1 MTRKLPVFVFLASLI
16 LAFLNGLQGQW
27 AMAADETPAY
37 PQYDLS
43 VSFDLIQNLIRG
55 ETKITL
61 HGPTKIFLEG
71 FRIKYLN
78 FNGKPLSAETK
89 QGWLVIDQKGLLE
102 IKYQKKVQSGF
113 EADPLSESA
122 FGGSMI
128 SDKGIYLTGSWYPR
142 VGGLAVYR
150 LQALVPAPFTAV
162 SEADDV
168 TMRQTRNGRL
178 FSFSFPHP
186 AQGIDLVAADFVQT
200 KADFE
205 GVEISTYFFT
215 QDKDLAGKYL
225 DYARKYLAL
234 NDEVLVPYPFKRF
247 SIVENLFPTGLSMP
261 TFTLIGAGILRLP
274 FVLNE
279 SLGHEITHQWF
290 GNYVYADFEKG
301 NWLEGITNYMADFR
315 YARLEGKGRW
325 YRKKALVDFQ
335 SYVHTGNDF
344 PLRRFLQRTGHPSE
358 AIGYGKGMMFF
369 TMLEKMV
376 GKDVFYKSLKAFIE
390 ENQWQDATW
399 NDIKRVFEKE
409 SGRHLDWFFDQWL
422 DRKGVAVVK
431 VSRANCRVAN
441 GVPTVHVDI
450 SQTGLPYRLLLQVRI
465 FAGSRAIKSAAVW
478 VDGPMQTFQW
488 EVSEKPTSIVVDGN
502 YEVMRRLSA
511 DEFPPV
517 ISRLLGS
524 RKRIVVYR
532 EGQESTYTPLLQALR
547 QKGFVL
553 RKEKDITDKEIRV
566 SSLLV
571 VGAHSPLLKKLFGKV
586 ESPSAGFLLKVRDNP
601 LNPEEVV
608 AWVQA
613 GSRGEVDLATPKIF
627 HYGQYSTITF
637 AAGQNTAK
645 KLAESQNGIMRGL

>member
-1 MTRKLPVFVFLASLI
+1 MTRKFPVFVFLAALI
-16 LAFLNGLQGQW
+16 LACLNGLQGQR
-27 AMAADETPAY
+27 AMAEDETLAY

-43 VSFDLIQNLIRG
+43 VSFDLKENLIRG
-55 ETKITL
+55 EAKITL
-61 HGPTKIFLEG
+61 PGPAEIFLEG
-71 FRIKYLN
+71 FRITYLS
-78 FNGKPLSAETK
+78 FNGEPLSAETE
-89 QGWLVIDQKGLLE
+89 QGWLGIDQKGLLE
-102 IKYQKKVQSGF
+102 IRYEKTVISGF
-113 EADPLSESA
+113 EANPLSESA

-150 LQALVPAPFTAV
+150 LQALVPDPFKAV
-162 SEADDV
+162 SEADEI
-168 TMRQTRNGRL
+168 TSRQTQGGRL

-200 KADFE
+200 KSDFG

-215 QDKDLAGKYL
+215 QDKDLAGKYI

-234 NDEVLVPYPFKRF
+234 DDEVLVPYAYKRF

-261 TFTLIGAGILRLP
+261 TFTLIGAEILRLP

-301 NWLEGITNYMADFR
+301 NWLEGITNYMADCR
-315 YARLEGKGRW
+315 YARLEGRGRQ

-335 SYVHTGNDF
+335 SYVHSGNDF
-344 PLRRFLQRTGHPSE
+344 PLRKFLQRTGHPSG
-358 AIGYGKGMMFF
+358 AIGYGKGMMLFN
-369 TMLEKMV
+369 MLEKMV

-390 ENQWQDATW
+390 ENKWRDATW
-399 NDIKRVFEKE
+399 NDIERVFEKE

-422 DRKGVAVVK
+422 DRKGVPVVK
-431 VSRANCRVAN
+431 VSRANYRVAN
-441 GVPTVHVDI
+441 GVPTVQLDI
-450 SQTGLPYRLLLQVRI
+450 SQTGLPYRLLLQVQI
-465 FAGSRAIKSAAVW
+465 FAGSRAIKSTAVW

-502 YEVMRRLSA
+502 YEVMRSLSPN
-511 DEFPPV
+511 EFPPV

-524 RKRIVVYR
+524 RKRVVVYR
-532 EGQESTYTPLLQALR
+532 EGQESTYAPLLQALR

-553 RKEKDITDKEIRV
+553 RKETDITDREIRD

-571 VGAHSPLLKKLFGKV
+571 VGADSPLLKKLFGEV
-586 ESPSAGFLLKVRDNP
+586 GSPSAGFLLTVRDNP

-613 GSRGEVDLATPKIF
+613 GSRSEVDLATPKIF

-645 KLAESQNGIMRGL
+645 EMAESQDGIVRRL